1 MVLVCLS
8 NFKPLLYVRAKWTN
22 SLELGIKLQQSLYNL
37 RCVLV
42 CRGMRVC
49 VHVCVR
55 VCCMRGIHTHTHSAS
70 LDVQCCPVLL
80 LPSSAED
87 GSLRVGQC
95 FNMCVPLRVFVFCT
109 VPFIAHIPF
118 SSAGTPP
125 CKQIRVFRSFEPPS
139 PTLPDATPK
148 TIEHP
153 KGLKQ
158 RWRPFGW
165 SRWCMCVCA

>member
-1 MVLVCLS
+1 MVLVCPS
-8 NFKPLLYVRAKWTN
+8 HFKPLLYVRAKWTN

-55 VCCMRGIHTHTHSAS
+55 VCCMRGTHTHTHSAS
-70 LDVQCCPVLL
+70 LDVQCCPALL

-95 FNMCVPLRVFVFCT
+95 FNRCVCVCVFVC
-109 VPFIAHIPF
+109 V
-118 SSAGTPP
+118 
-125 CKQIRVFRSFEPPS
+125 CVC
-139 PTLPDATPK
+139 L
-148 TIEHP
+148 
-153 KGLKQ
+153 
-158 RWRPFGW
+158 
-165 SRWCMCVCA
+165 CMCLCSVLCHLLHTSPPPLQALHHASKSECSRASSRPHRHFLMLHQKQSNTLKA